1 MTTLLRSLFK
11 KQAKIIQL
19 KTSNNEQG
27 NTNQKEE
34 KSANESKMAS
44 IVDSFNNKYGAAFT
58 PNNKQLKNE
67 AKGLIGDF
75 CFNKL

>member
-1 MTTLLRSLFK
+1 MFGRK
-11 KQAKIIQL
+11 KKTAKVVQL

-34 KSANESKMAS
+34 KSANESEMAS

-58 PNNKQLKNE
+58 PNNKQSKNK
-67 AKGLIGDF
+67 ADPLRGDF